1 MHPAYCLS
9 TTMTRMQSTRG
20 ESEAYCLCAYLLPA
34 APVLSPDDAV
44 GRACPCVGL
53 VSLPRLPFAST
64 RSPGDGCAAPRS
76 PPPATPPLRRVA
88 VPPRRLFVQPP
99 PPPNPLG
106 FWDGGGKCLSFQPD
120 SRNYLSDL
128 FTHQGITVIDKL

>member
-53 VSLPRLPFAST
+53 VCSEVIW
-64 RSPGDGCAAPRS
+64 RSGHEKVTS
-76 PPPATPPLRRVA
+76 E
-88 VPPRRLFVQPP
+88 Q
-99 PPPNPLG
+99 
-106 FWDGGGKCLSFQPD
+106 K
-120 SRNYLSDL
+120 
-128 FTHQGITVIDKL
+128 I